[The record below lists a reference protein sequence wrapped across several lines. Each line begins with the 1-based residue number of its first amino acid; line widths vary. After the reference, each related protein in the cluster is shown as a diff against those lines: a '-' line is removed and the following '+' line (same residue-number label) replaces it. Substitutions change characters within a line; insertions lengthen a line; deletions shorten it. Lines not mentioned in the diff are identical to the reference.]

1 MTPLYQLYWY
11 TCNKVCFFQEIL
23 LLVTK
28 LNFCQII
35 TFSLRY
41 FWSKNKSL
49 YCYTCSRCK
58 EREVGRCFAAQTTEP
73 RPTPWLLCMYF
84 YCVYVAVRTEYFH
97 RQIKHN
103 NHFAAQKNVLSQKVV
118 SKGWQVIHGLQTN
131 ASTNTNMLRNNKKIT
146 TYWHTYHK
154 QTVFQNSWKRR
165 ETDKSLRQWQWHL
178 DIIVYWPMTSLF
190 GIWKSYRC
198 SESDLWHPAFLVF
211 PDCFEIE
218 FVCDKV
224 VKLSVCQYL
233 VIFLLVV
240 LFVNRELLANLV
252 YLYIML

>member
-1 MTPLYQLYWY
+1 
-11 TCNKVCFFQEIL
+11 
-23 LLVTK
+23 
-28 LNFCQII
+28 
-35 TFSLRY
+35 
-41 FWSKNKSL
+41 
-49 YCYTCSRCK
+49 
-58 EREVGRCFAAQTTEP
+58 
-73 RPTPWLLCMYF
+73 MYF

-131 ASTNTNMLRNNKKIT
+131 ASTNTNILRNNKKIT
-146 TYWHTYHK
+146 IYWHTYHK

-178 DIIVYWPMTSLF
+178 DIIVRWPMTFTL
-190 GIWKSYRC
+190 W
-198 SESDLWHPAFLVF
+198 DLKELPLLGVRPVASRMETGKISNFCPFLVF